1 MTLYSKIAK
10 RIPFRLP
17 PRPIKIVLFVVIM
30 FAILLLLLSSRVISS
45 KEQRLQNSQPL
56 LFTIH
61 QGESFSK
68 VCRNL
73 IEQTII
79 TDCFGHKFENK
90 IFGTGLKVK
99 SGTYKIEQ
107 NQHFDAI
114 VQQFIAGKEAQFS
127 FIILEGE
134 NVYQVLDKLDT
145 HEYLIDDVSTL
156 ELQSLAQK
164 LDIPEQ
170 HPEGFLYPDTY
181 FYTKGTAASALLK
194 RAVLKQQQTLTQ
206 LWNENN
212 HQHIL
217 ESPYE
222 VLILASIIEKES
234 ALKSERDI
242 IASVFFNRLE
252 KNMRLQTDPTVIY
265 GVWDEYKGDITRR
278 HLKLKTAYN
287 TYRINGLPPTPIA
300 NPSAESIKAA
310 LEPAA
315 TDYYY
320 FVSSGDGAHVFSQTL
335 KEHNLA
341 VKRYL
346 EKTRS

>member
-1 MTLYSKIAK
+1 M
-10 RIPFRLP
+10 
-17 PRPIKIVLFVVIM
+17 FVVAVC
-30 FAILLLLLSSRVISS
+30 AILLLVLSSRVISS
-45 KEQRLQNSQPL
+45 KEQRLQNSQPI
-56 LFTIH
+56 LFTI
-61 QGESFSK
+61 QKGESFSK
-68 VCRNL
+68 VCKNL
-73 IEQTII
+73 VKQTLI
-79 TDCFGHKFENK
+79 TDCFGHKLENK
-90 IFGTGLKVK
+90 LFGTGLKVK
-99 SGTYKIEQ
+99 SGTYKIELE
-107 NQHFDAI
+107 QHFDAV

-134 NVYQVLDKLDT
+134 NVYQVLDKVGAQ
-145 HEYLIDDVSTL
+145 EYLTDDVSTL
-156 ELQSLAQK
+156 DLNSLAQK
-164 LDIPEQ
+164 LDLPEP

-181 FYTKGTAASALLK
+181 FYTKGTTASALLK
-194 RAVLKQQQTLTQ
+194 RAALKQQQTLIR

-212 HQHIL
+212 HQQIL
-217 ESPYE
+217 TTPYE

-278 HLKLKTAYN
+278 HLKQKTAYN

-310 LEPAA
+310 LDPAA
-315 TDYYY
+315 TDYFY